1 MDSSIFSPVP
11 RSSHIV
17 VLDWWRPS
25 SQAAPLICGSEN
37 GRIGNCGAVISVDE
51 LHERYDDRGG
61 LFNRIHLTEGVPL
74 RIKKTFEIQR
84 VDTHCYSLS
93 SSWCVYYKGNKSFFF
108 SRSFWVSPAHIW
120 LNSALSWILHWG
132 SGGREEARG
141 AVQQVREKE
150 GPGKR
155 DEQKRST
162 LTNTDSIRGGR
173 GEQAIHEQQNICHS
187 RYLTL

>member
-84 VDTHCYSLS
+84 VNTHCYSLS

-108 SRSFWVSPAHIW
+108 LDPSGCLLHTFGSTQRCHEYYIEAQEGEKRRAELCSRWE
-120 LNSALSWILHWG
+120 
-132 SGGREEARG
+132 RKK
-141 AVQQVREKE
+141 VQEKE
-150 GPGKR
+150 TNKR
-155 DEQKRST
+155 GVHWQILIASGEGEENKRYTS
-162 LTNTDSIRGGR
+162 
-173 GEQAIHEQQNICHS
+173 S
-187 RYLTL
+187 RISVTVAT